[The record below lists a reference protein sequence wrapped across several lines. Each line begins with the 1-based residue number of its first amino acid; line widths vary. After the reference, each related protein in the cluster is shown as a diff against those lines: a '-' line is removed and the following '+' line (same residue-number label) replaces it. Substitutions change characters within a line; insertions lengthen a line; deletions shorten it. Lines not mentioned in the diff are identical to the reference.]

1 MLGVRKVRSHSCK
14 CIEQSS
20 LLLLSKTAFRALVEK
35 TGRNRTEQNMVG
47 LAGLGDMVVG
57 FSPPVVRTCEHSQN
71 AQLDQLAMFTVFT
84 SFFARKLGT

>member
-47 LAGLGDMVVG
+47 LAGLGDMNKG
-57 FSPPVVRTCEHSQN
+57 FTWVSVHPLSTLVNTPKMHN
-71 AQLDQLAMFTVFT
+71 
-84 SFFARKLGT
+84 